1 MESNDLSTYYERR
14 APHYDAV
21 YDKPER
27 QADLRRLQE
36 LIPPI
41 LVSRAVLEV
50 AAGTGYWTQY
60 IATAARAVLATDF
73 NPAPLQIAAQRNYSR
88 QNVRFQR
95 ADAFALDQLDGS
107 FDAAFAG
114 FWWSHLLHSDTGRFL
129 QGICARLQPASRVV
143 IIDNR
148 YVEGS
153 NRPVSRTDDGNTYQ
167 RRDLPDGST
176 HEILKNF
183 PAEADLL
190 SAVRPFATDA
200 EVVELEYYW
209 LLTFTTLGRDESG
222 R

>member
-1 MESNDLSTYYERR
+1 MGSNDLSTYYERR

-36 LIPPI
+36 LLPPI
-41 LVSRAVLEV
+41 LADRAVLEV

-60 IATAARAVLATDF
+60 VATAARTVLATDF
-73 NPAPLQIAAQRNYSR
+73 NPAPLEIAARRNYMR

-114 FWWSHLLHSDTGRFL
+114 FWWSHLLHSDTSRFL
-129 QGICARLQPASRVV
+129 QGLCARLQPASRVV
-143 IIDNR
+143 MVDNR

-153 NRPVSRTDDGNTYQ
+153 NRPVSRTDDDGNTYQ

-190 SAVRPFATDA
+190 AAVRPFATDA
-200 EVVELEYYW
+200 EVVQLEYYW
-209 LLTFTTLGRDESG
+209 LLTFTTPERD
-222 R
+222 